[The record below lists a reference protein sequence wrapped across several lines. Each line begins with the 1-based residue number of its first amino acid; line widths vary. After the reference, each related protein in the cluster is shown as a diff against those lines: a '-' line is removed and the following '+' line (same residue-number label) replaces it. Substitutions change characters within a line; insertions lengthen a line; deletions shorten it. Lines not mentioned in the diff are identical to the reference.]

1 MSIDRSMEKEEMPHV
16 YNRILLSYTKD
27 EMVPLTATLTDPDMI
42 IPSEVSQTGKDKW
55 YTRSLRFGI

>member
-1 MSIDRSMEKEEMPHV
+1 MSIERSMEKEEMSHV

-27 EMVPLTATLTDPDMI
+27 EMVPLAATLTDPDMI